1 MYFYSFVI
9 YKEIISLFLMY
20 ITTIYSQLTSN
31 QKKKM
36 NNFLIKNFDKVSNF
50 ELEPETIIILAIID
64 DKIVGTLCLYDN
76 KFLIDKL
83 NKNNISLSYYSLNN
97 SHGCFIYNLCVHKN
111 YRNKKIG
118 FSLLEYCITKM
129 SELNIDYLH
138 TQAQNEIAQILFL
151 KNGFMEDNSFNESES
166 NEKIHVM
173 SKYL

>member
-1 MYFYSFVI
+1 
-9 YKEIISLFLMY
+9 MY

-31 QKKKM
+31 QKKKI
-36 NNFLIKNFDKVSNF
+36 NNFLINNFDKVDNF
-50 ELEPETIIILAIID
+50 ELEPQTIIILVVLD
-64 DKIVGTLCLYDN
+64 NKIVGTLCLYDN

-83 NKNNISLSYYSLNN
+83 NENNIPLSYYSINK

-118 FSLLEYCITKM
+118 SGLLKYCITKM

-138 TQAQNEIAQILFL
+138 THTENEIALTLFL
-151 KNGFMEDNSFNESES
+151 TNGFVEDNTINESNS
-166 NEKIHVM
+166 NEKIYVM